1 VSVSDKECIR
11 ATALLDV
18 VTAAM
23 EERVTGGV
31 TVGAM
36 LETET
41 EAETEAE
48 TKRCDAEEGE
58 GADASESDDE
68 ASSSS

>member
-1 VSVSDKECIR
+1 
-11 ATALLDV
+11 
-18 VTAAM
+18 M

-41 EAETEAE
+41 EAEA
-48 TKRCDAEEGE
+48 KRCDAEEGGE
-58 GADASESDDE
+58 ADASESDDE